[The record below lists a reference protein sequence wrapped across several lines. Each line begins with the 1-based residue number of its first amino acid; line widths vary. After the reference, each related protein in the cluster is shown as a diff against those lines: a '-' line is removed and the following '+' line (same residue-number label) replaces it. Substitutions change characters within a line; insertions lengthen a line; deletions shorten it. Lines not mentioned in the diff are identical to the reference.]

1 MKKILLFALC
11 ALTVFCAVS
20 CGNEK
25 TEAPSVTADSPSTDA
40 AGAPEATEQ
49 PAETEKPAASDSHV
63 DVDLTTLN
71 STMVYSEVSNMINEP
86 EKYVGKTIKMKGQFN
101 ASYFE
106 GTGNYY
112 YYVVI
117 ADATACCAQGLE
129 FVWEGE
135 HSFPDDYPENGAEV
149 IVTGVYGQYEEL

>member
-1 MKKILLFALC
+1 
-11 ALTVFCAVS
+11 FCAVS
-20 CGNEK
+20 CG
-25 TEAPSVTADSPSTDA
+25 
-40 AGAPEATEQ
+40 
-49 PAETEKPAASDSHV
+49 AASDSPV

-149 IVTGVYGQYEEL
+149 VVTGVYGQYEELGVTYNYVSTDNIEVVNA